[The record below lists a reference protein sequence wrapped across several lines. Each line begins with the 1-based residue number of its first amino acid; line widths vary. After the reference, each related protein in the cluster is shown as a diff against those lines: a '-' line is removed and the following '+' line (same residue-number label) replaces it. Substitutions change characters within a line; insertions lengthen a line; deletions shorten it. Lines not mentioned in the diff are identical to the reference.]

1 MNSEIDNNSDDLYS
15 LLMELLLKESATA
28 APLPA
33 PRQAQG
39 TVTTGQAQAADFELE
54 QLDPL
59 DLEEVNISPY
69 NTSFSAQDVTRAG
82 SADILARE
90 ATSQTRDHNS
100 YQLGEMPTVQDRF
113 QALIKRRLQV
123 EIERHPP
130 LFPWETEISSYEPD
144 FVDVAK
150 DGWVSRT
157 RTWMPELKNF
167 ALPAPIPENVLS
179 QLLDAC
185 SEAASSS
192 LKLGAK
198 MVNAVESLFPEE
210 SGSLNQLAGVVLMS
224 PPRYSKASAQRLQS
238 IGISYEEASTEQKM
252 TLALLAAKEIINT
265 LSWSV
270 LPTTAPIERQWET
283 TAGVVRVRVHYQIQA
298 PVPSLRVVA
307 YLPQGGNLTLRA
319 PETST
324 VSQRNE
330 PGQLS
335 VEAFEVVPNQSYPL
349 EIQFHDSEQTPLTF
363 VIFPQVKAERP

>member
-15 LLMELLLKESATA
+15 LLMELLLKESVTA

-33 PRQAQG
+33 PQQEQG
-39 TVTTGQAQAADFELE
+39 TVTTGQATAADFELE

-90 ATSQTRDHNS
+90 ATQQTRDHNS

-144 FVDVAK
+144 FADVAE
-150 DGWVSRT
+150 DGWVPRS
-157 RTWMPELKNF
+157 RTWMPELKKF

-185 SEAASSS
+185 SDAASSS

-210 SGSLNQLAGVVLMS
+210 SGPLNQLAGVVLMS
-224 PPRYSKASAQRLQS
+224 PPRYSQASAQRLQS
-238 IGISYEEASTEQKM
+238 IGISYEEAATEQKM
-252 TLALLAAKEIINT
+252 TLALLAAKEIINS
-265 LSWSV
+265 LSWSI
-270 LPTTAPIERQWET
+270 LPTQIPRERQWQT
-283 TAGVVRVRVHYQIQA
+283 TAGVLRVTAHYQLQA
-298 PVPSLRVVA
+298 PVPSLRLVA
-307 YLPQGGNLTLRA
+307 DLPQGGSLTLRA

-324 VSQRNE
+324 VSQRSE

-335 VEAFEVVPNQSYPL
+335 VEAFDVEPNQSYSL
-349 EIQFHDSEQTPLTF
+349 EIQFHDSEQKPLTF
-363 VIFPQVKAERP
+363 AIFPQVKS